1 MSHFNDESFPMHVV
15 ADFNETR
22 TTSGSRISVRVRDH
36 ADVLVNVELKTDSV
50 EYTLVK
56 H

>member
-1 MSHFNDESFPMHVV
+1 MSHFNDEYFPMRVV
-15 ADFNETR
+15 ADYNETR
-22 TTSGSRISVRVRDH
+22 VTSGSRISVHVSDH
-36 ADVLVNVELKTDSV
+36 AGNLVNVELKADSV